1 MFKNGL
7 ILTKD
12 FPQKVIIHNKKSR
25 KNKHLLKNK
34 DFEFHWKILKR
45 GNPWESDGAFY
56 TYIYPKES
64 IGFELTNL
72 LLIENLKSNEI
83 FDFDYDPEEFDNL
96 QIFEKTPLSPY
107 LSFVFRN
114 GEWINEFP
122 HFNFENSLK
131 HNGYVKPKN

>member
-12 FPQKVIIHNKKSR
+12 FPEKIIIQNKKSR
-25 KNKHLLKNK
+25 KNKHLLENK
-34 DFEFHWKILKR
+34 GFEFHWKILKR
-45 GNPWESDGAFY
+45 ENPSELDEAFY
-56 TYIYPKES
+56 SYMYPKES

-72 LLIENLKSNEI
+72 FLLEKLKSKEI
-83 FDFDYDPEEFDNL
+83 FDFDYEPEEFDNL

-107 LSFVFRN
+107 LSFIFLN
-114 GEWINEFP
+114 GEWKNEFP

-131 HNGYVKPKN
+131 HYGYVKPKD